1 MALTDP
7 ANKPGPF
14 AKAFIEALQE
24 PTASFPDFFKTVRV
38 RIYDETGG
46 RQRTWEANKLS
57 DPSFSFFP
65 SKEGE
70 TPPATV
76 TGDAPITSLPREEAY
91 KKVIALDNIPAYQ
104 SFIKAFPDDEALPD
118 IQYNL
123 AVRREAEVWG
133 EALRLDTPEA
143 YWTYIQAYPDGGNV
157 GAARERLAMLGKPA
171 TQPDDFVPLSYPDI
185 PPPLESGEVVASSAS
200 MPVAFL
206 PPPPHMRLPAVSPR
220 VVATLATAA
229 AIPVTLGVGP
239 RAVPTMPDLA
249 VHPAWARPVMAIPN
263 RAAPRSAM
271 GSSGAAA
278 FRAGPAGEHE
288 PGATPRGRAW
298 EGQPLTSFH
307 APQAV
312 APLQPG
318 RPGVEPDH
326 PLAHPA
332 TIGAVRALNTPPGPA
347 AAKPI
352 IPIQQQNRIGASP
365 SVSAQPWAMPMATR
379 AQAAV
384 AAPGDTRRFPGMTN
398 PVMAPRGFPSPGTR
412 PQFGGPPSGPTGFVN
427 RFTAGPGAQPLGM
440 AVPARSMSAPAVMQR
455 PPMPQGAPRAPAP
468 TRQCPPNAKS
478 C

>member
-24 PTASFPDFFKTVRV
+24 PTASFPDFLKTVRV

-76 TGDAPITSLPREEAY
+76 TGDAPPISLTPLPREEAY

-104 SFIKAFPDDEALPD
+104 AHQGLPRRRGAARHPVH
-118 IQYNL
+118 NL

-133 EALRLDTPEA
+133 EALGSIPLRPTGP
-143 YWTYIQAYPDGGNV
+143 TSRPIPT
-157 GAARERLAMLGKPA
+157 AATSAPPASGWRCLA
-171 TQPDDFVPLSYPDI
+171 S
-185 PPPLESGEVVASSAS
+185 PPPSRTTSSRSPTPTSHRRLKSGEVVASSAS

-206 PPPPHMRLPAVSPR
+206 PPRPPRQLRLPAVSPR

-271 GSSGAAA
+271 GSSGAAGS
-278 FRAGPAGEHE
+278 RGSGGRTRTRRHAGEGLG
-288 PGATPRGRAW
+288 GAT
-298 EGQPLTSFH
+298 LTSFH

-332 TIGAVRALNTPPGPA
+332 TIGAVRALNTPP
-347 AAKPI
+347 
-352 IPIQQQNRIGASP
+352 R
-365 SVSAQPWAMPMATR
+365 
-379 AQAAV
+379 
-384 AAPGDTRRFPGMTN
+384 
-398 PVMAPRGFPSPGTR
+398 PRGCQAYHSYST
-412 PQFGGPPSGPTGFVN
+412 T
-427 RFTAGPGAQPLGM
+427 
-440 AVPARSMSAPAVMQR
+440 
-455 PPMPQGAPRAPAP
+455 
-468 TRQCPPNAKS
+468 K
-478 C
+478 